1 MRESIGAAW
10 IFSLVLIFI
19 LMFTGFVAVSINY
32 ARAFQLKNVVANLI
46 EENEGVPTMDNS
58 LENAIKSYV
67 EQNGYIAHDVVPDN
81 IDEEDSDGRTMGWH
95 LEKCIK
101 NGNPATSDH
110 DCTVAIYKGSESGYR
125 YLNDKVNKNVFKN
138 TDSDNPPVKRDYY
151 KVITFFDFDL
161 PVFRNLLTF
170 RVNGETQIIYDF
182 AECGSGCGVP

>member
-101 NGNPATSDH
+101 NGNNR
-110 DCTVAIYKGSESGYR
+110 CR
-125 YLNDKVNKNVFKN
+125 RND
-138 TDSDNPPVKRDYY
+138 
-151 KVITFFDFDL
+151 L
-161 PVFRNLLTF
+161 
-170 RVNGETQIIYDF
+170 
-182 AECGSGCGVP
+182 